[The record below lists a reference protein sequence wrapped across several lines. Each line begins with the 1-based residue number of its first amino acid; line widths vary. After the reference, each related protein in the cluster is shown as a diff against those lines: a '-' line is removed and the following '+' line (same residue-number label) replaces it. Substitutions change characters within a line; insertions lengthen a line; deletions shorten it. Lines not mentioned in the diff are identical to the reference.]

1 MCLSL
6 RKMDGITNSMDLS
19 LRKLRE
25 MVKDR
30 EAWCAI
36 VHGLQRVGH
45 DSATEQ
51 QQQQFKAHEP
61 GAESN
66 EHSDADA
73 PWSCVLS
80 TVMRRHR
87 GVVCWAQWCGC
98 TVELCAEH
106 SDADAPGVVCWTQWC
121 RCTVELCAEHSDAD
135 APWSCVA
142 STTHGCSSTECFRRL
157 RKKQQTEALG
167 FPWWL
172 RG

>member
-30 EAWCAI
+30 EAWCAV

-51 QQQQFKAHEP
+51 QQQFKAHEP
-61 GAESN
+61 GADST

-80 TVMRRHR
+80 TVMRMHR
-87 GVVCWAQWCGC
+87 GVVWQAQ
-98 TVELCAEH
+98 
-106 SDADAPGVVCWTQWC
+106 
-121 RCTVELCAEHSDAD
+121 
-135 APWSCVA
+135 
-142 STTHGCSSTECFRRL
+142 
-157 RKKQQTEALG
+157 
-167 FPWWL
+167 
-172 RG
+172 